1 MSVLRAAYRILRKD
15 LQIEMRTGEIVVTTS
30 MFSLLVAVLTSLSF
44 YVDARSALRVAPGVL
59 WITVTFA
66 GVLSMGRSWARE
78 RDNDAIRALMSS
90 PIPRAAIYLGKASA
104 TLLFLVVV
112 ELLLLLTV
120 AVLFGID
127 LLSVLGPL
135 SLLLLLGTVG
145 FVAAGTLFAAMGVRS
160 RARDMVLSVALF
172 PIVAP
177 ALLCGVVATREL
189 LGGAPMSE
197 IADWLTILGAF
208 DIAFVTVGT
217 LLFEP
222 LMQD

>member
-1 MSVLRAAYRILRKD
+1 MSVLRAAHEILRKD
-15 LQIEMRTGEIVVTTS
+15 LRIEMRTGEIVVTTS
-30 MFSLLVAVLTSLSF
+30 MFALLVAVLTSLSF

-66 GVLSMGRSWARE
+66 GVLSMGRSWSRE

-90 PIPRAAIYLGKASA
+90 PIPRPAIYLGKAGA
-104 TLLFLVVV
+104 TLLFMLAV

-127 LLSVLGPL
+127 LIPVLGPL

-145 FVAAGTLFAAMGVRS
+145 FVAAGTLFAAMGVRT

-197 IADWLTILGAF
+197 IQDWLVILGAF